1 MTPDMYREITARL
14 QEIDQDDDI
23 WCGIVTGTG
32 RAFTAGAD
40 LKVMHQPSTDTRG
53 GMAWSRGGNGASTTT
68 SPCRSR

>member
-53 GMAWSRGGNGASTTT
+53 GMPWSRGGNGASTTT